1 MSNLR
6 ICARYGRARIV
17 PALLAVSVF
26 VFMGNLAAQTPASQ
40 VLWSAVGPAG
50 GDARSFAAVPGQ
62 PNHLYLGTTNSWIY
76 ESLDRGAS
84 WHRLSKLDTE
94 DGLVLDHI
102 IVDPTNPST
111 LYVAAWTFDRPDGG
125 LWISHD
131 GGKNWS
137 VTEGLRGQ
145 SIRTFAQAVS
155 NPKML
160 FAGTLNGV
168 YRSVDSGAT
177 WNPISPAGSHEI
189 HEVESLAVDPV
200 DPNIV
205 YAGTWHLPWKTTDGG
220 ANWHSI
226 KQGLIEDSDVFS
238 IILDP
243 AQPSTTYLSACS
255 GIYKSENAGELFKK
269 IQGIPSTARR
279 TRVLKQDPVNH
290 NLVYAGT
297 TEGLYKTL
305 DGGKTFQRMT
315 GPDVIVNDVFVDPKD
330 PNRVLLATDRRGVL
344 ASNDAGVTFA
354 ASNEGY
360 SARKV
365 EALLVDRTNPARL
378 LAGVVNDKEHGGVFQ
393 SNDDGVTWKQIGA
406 GSQGGSEAG
415 PEGGLEG
422 RDVFALAQAPDG
434 TVLAGTNRGIFQFHP
449 GAADASADGWEP
461 RNTIQNTVVKQST
474 VLRKGKKVSVEKK
487 VKLAARELDSRV
499 YALDLSGDAWLA
511 STGMGLLTSI
521 DKGATWQG
529 AQVMGSGEYVTAA
542 AHGSTMA
549 AAQRDALVVSSD
561 AGVTWA
567 PVQIPS
573 GITRIYR
580 SAFSSDGALWLGT
593 REGVYLSRD
602 QGKTWNWIERLPFR
616 DVNDLYYDA
625 AWGKV
630 LVSSRNSD
638 FVYAIDPAALNWKWW
653 KTGYKLFLIRGASGR
668 LVAASLYDGVIV
680 EPRNAVAVGGQR

>member
-1 MSNLR
+1 M
-6 ICARYGRARIV
+6 
-17 PALLAVSVF
+17 VSVLLVVSVVLF
-26 VFMGNLAAQTPASQ
+26 VQHLGAQAF
-40 VLWSAVGPAG
+40 WSAVGPAG
-50 GDARSFAAVPGQ
+50 GDARTFAAVPGQ

-76 ESLDRGAS
+76 ESLDRGSS
-84 WHRLSKLDTE
+84 WHRLSKLDSE

-102 IVDPTNPST
+102 LVDPTNPST

-131 GGKNWS
+131 GGKSWS
-137 VTEGLRGQ
+137 VTAGLRGQ
-145 SIRTFAQAVS
+145 SIRTFVQAPS
-155 NPKML
+155 NPKMF

-168 YRSVDSGAT
+168 YRSLDGAAT
-177 WNPISPAGSHEI
+177 WNPISPPGSQEI

-243 AQPSTTYLSACS
+243 AQPSTAYLSACS

-344 ASNDAGVTFA
+344 ASNDAGVTFT

-365 EALLVDRTNPARL
+365 EALLVDRANPARF
-378 LAGVVNDKEHGGVFQ
+378 LAGVVNDKEHGGVFV
-393 SNDDGVTWKQIGA
+393 SNDDGVTWKQVGG
-406 GSQGGSEAG
+406 GSQVSLKGGSAADPENG
-415 PEGGLEG
+415 PQGSPQGSLDG
-422 RDVFALAQAPDG
+422 RDVFALAQASDG
-434 TVLAGTNRGIFQFHP
+434 TVLAGTNRGIFAFYP
-449 GAADASADGWEP
+449 GSPDASGEGWEP
-461 RNTIQNTVVKQST
+461 RNVIQNTIVKQST
-474 VLRKGKKVSVEKK
+474 VLRKGKKVNVEKK
-487 VKLAARELDSRV
+487 VKLAAQELDSRV
-499 YALDLSGDAWLA
+499 YALDLTGDAWLA
-511 STGMGLLTSI
+511 STGMGLLTSR
-521 DKGATWQG
+521 DQGATWQG
-529 AQVMGSGEYVTAA
+529 APVMGSGEYVTAA
-542 AHGSTMA
+542 AHGSTMVA
-549 AAQRDALVVSSD
+549 ARRDALVVSSD
-561 AGVTWA
+561 AGITWT

-580 SAFSSDGALWLGT
+580 SAFSADGTLWLGT
-593 REGVYLSRD
+593 REGVYFSRD

-616 DVNDLYYDA
+616 DVNDLYFDA

-653 KTGYKLFLIRGASGR
+653 KTGYKLSLIRGASGR

-680 EPRNAVAVGGQR
+680 EPRNAVVAGGQR